1 MTHLAFTSSPKLINY
16 RDCLE
21 DDGGKYAMFAKGLL
35 DRGVR
40 VIGRGIWYISAVH
53 TEQEVDHAVNVASEV
68 LLNMKSNEVMAAE
81 TIAA

>member
-1 MTHLAFTSSPKLINY
+1 MTHLSFTTSPKLINY

-21 DDGGKYAMFAKGLL
+21 NDGGKYAEFAKGML

-53 TEQEVDHAVNVASEV
+53 TIEDIDHAVKTAGEV
-68 LLNMKSNEVMAAE
+68 LLSMRSKEALSVETSAA
-81 TIAA
+81 